1 MNVPVYF
8 KPWLIKHNLSGIIV
22 LFIILLS
29 GVAQFA
35 ALGFSQNYV
44 ISYLGAQP
52 EDITFAIQLTYIGI
66 IVTLPI
72 QSRFLR
78 RFEVRDYLT
87 INIFIGI
94 LLSIACMH
102 TSDIRLFLIIRFFQ
116 GVMICILSGSILIL
130 IPSFLKPE
138 YRQAIGTSV
147 FYGTVLSA
155 SVLVGIVAANITL
168 NADFKIIYNYL
179 IIYQVVV
186 LFLIR
191 TTLNARSGIRPY
203 PLYQIDW
210 TGAVFFIFGGVAFAY
225 TIIYGSKYY
234 WFTDPRIKLSIVI
247 AVIGFATYLLRQS
260 MLKRPHID
268 ITVFKYRNFWVGLI
282 LLAIYYGSKETIN
295 IIFGYTASVLQW
307 SPTEVVLLG
316 LSNISGLITFMIISA
331 IVLIRTKN
339 TIIYFFI
346 SGFSMLLL
354 YQLWM
359 YFIFTP
365 DLSFLDLLL
374 PLFFQGAASGLLFV
388 PIMVFTLGSIPPAA
402 NVTGLA
408 VAAFTRFTSLLNAGA
423 GFYNIQLYYNQLY
436 KESFLNHLTGVDQ
449 QVSERVRAFNQ
460 IFLSKG
466 FSTDQAAAA
475 ANLSLAKALTIQSQL
490 LTNRA
495 SFMFIAVI
503 VAIVLV
509 LVLLVFSYQTY
520 IKYKQLNLTV

>member
-1 MNVPVYF
+1 MNAPVYF
-8 KPWLIKHNLSGIIV
+8 KPWLAGWNLGGIIV

-66 IVTLPI
+66 IVTLPV
-72 QSRFLR
+72 QFRFLR
-78 RFEVRDYLT
+78 RLEIRDYLT

-94 LLSIACMH
+94 LLSIACIY
-102 TSDIRLFLIIRFFQ
+102 TTNITLFFIIRFFQ
-116 GVMICILSGSILIL
+116 GVMICMLSGSILIL
-130 IPSFLKPE
+130 IPGFLKPE
-138 YRQAIGTSV
+138 YRQAIGPSV

-155 SVLVGIVAANITL
+155 SVLVGIVAANVTL

-179 IIYQVVV
+179 IIYQVIV
-186 LFLIR
+186 LILIR
-191 TTLNARSGIRPY
+191 STLNAKSGIKPY

-210 TGAVFFIFGGVAFAY
+210 TGVVFVIAAAVAFAY

-234 WFTDPRIKLSIVI
+234 WFTDPRINLSAFI
-247 AVIGFATYLLRQS
+247 ALTGAILYLLRQS
-260 MLKRPHID
+260 IIKRPHID
-268 ITVFKYRNFWVGLI
+268 ITVFKYRNFWIGLI
-282 LLAIYYGSKETIN
+282 LLAIYYGSKESIN

-307 SPTEVVLLG
+307 SPTEVVVLG
-316 LSNISGLITFMIISA
+316 LSNITGLITFMIIAA
-331 IVLIRTKN
+331 IVLIRFKN
-339 TIIYFFI
+339 TILYFLM

-374 PLFFQGAASGLLFV
+374 PMFFQGAASGLLFV
-388 PIMVFTLGSIPPAA
+388 PIMVFTLSSIPATA
-402 NVTGLA
+402 GVTGLA

-423 GFYNIQLYYNQLY
+423 GFYNLQLYYNQLY
-436 KESFLNHLTGVDQ
+436 KESFLNHLTGVDE
-449 QVSERVRAFNQ
+449 QVSERLEVFKKL
-460 IFLSKG
+460 FLSKG
-466 FSTDQAAAA
+466 FSADQASVA
-475 ANLSLAKALTIQSQL
+475 ANASLAKTLAIQGQL

-495 SFMFIAVI
+495 TFMFIAVI
-503 VAIVLV
+503 IAIVLLLVV
-509 LVLLVFSYQTY
+509 LVFAYQNY
-520 IKYKQLNLTV
+520 SRWKQLNLTV